1 MWASGQGKVIYTML
15 ALLLACQL
23 MFWSHTKHM
32 MPDAGIVPDAPSQE
46 ALHAMS
52 FGDGQLY
59 FRWLALNV
67 QNMGDTYG
75 RFTPLR
81 LYDFS
86 KLTLWFERLDG
97 LDSRSN
103 MVPALASYYF

>member
-1 MWASGQGKVIYTML
+1 MRKAAPSQGTVITHAAL

-23 MFWSHTKHM
+23 LFWSHTKHR
-32 MPDAGIVPDAPSQE
+32 MPDAGIVPDVPSQQ
-46 ALHAMS
+46 ALKAMS
-52 FGDGQLY
+52 FGDEQFY
-59 FRWLALNV
+59 FRWLALNL

-86 KLTLWFERLDG
+86 KLALWFERLD
-97 LDSRSN
+97 
-103 MVPALASYYF
+103 